1 MSTASGPTSLMRPL
15 CFVAMP
21 FGTKPDGNGRS
32 IEFDAVYT
40 QILKPAIEAAGLE
53 PLRADE
59 EQAGG
64 IIHKPMYERLIL
76 CRYAVVDLTTANA
89 NVFYELGLRHAVR
102 PHSTVLCFAQGMRLP
117 FDVTGLRG
125 VPYRLG
131 DDGKPSAPAGCA
143 ELLAT
148 LLRTAKADVFTDSP
162 LYQLIKEYPQVDE
175 RSTEVFRS
183 QVEFAQQAK
192 HRVAI
197 ARALGADALRAEQL
211 GLGMLNDVDA
221 SVLIELFL
229 AYRDVKAWPDM
240 IALAAVMPKVL
251 ASAVMVRE
259 QLSLALNRVG
269 QGNAAEQVLLALIAE
284 RGPSSETCGILG
296 RVYKDRWEAAA
307 KAGDAFAA
315 RGLLD
320 KAITVY
326 LQGFEADS
334 RDFYPGI
341 NAVTLMVLKQPP
353 DARAEGLIPVV
364 RFAVEQ
370 RLKGSQPGY
379 WDHATRLELAVL
391 GVDQAAAEQAAGDAL
406 ATLPA
411 GWAAETT
418 ARNLRLIREARA
430 ARGQN
435 LHWDEEI
442 ERAFVVRS

>member
-1 MSTASGPTSLMRPL
+1 MRPL

-21 FGTKPDGNGRS
+21 FGTKPDGNGG
-32 IEFDAVYT
+32 IIDFDAVYT

-76 CRYAVVDLTTANA
+76 CRYAVIDLTTANA
-89 NVFYELGLRHAVR
+89 NVLYELGLRHAMR

-117 FDVTGLRG
+117 FDVAGLRG
-125 VPYRLG
+125 VPYLLG
-131 DDGKPSAPAGCA
+131 DNGKPSAPGGCA
-143 ELLAT
+143 ESLAT
-148 LLRTAKADVFTDSP
+148 LLRTAKAEAFTDSP
-162 LYQLIKEYPQVDE
+162 LYQLIKEYPQLDE
-175 RSTEVFRS
+175 AGAEAFRS
-183 QVEFAQQAK
+183 QVAFAQQAK
-192 HRVAI
+192 HRVAE

-211 GLGMLNDVDA
+211 ALGPLGDVDA
-221 SVLIELFL
+221 SVLMELFL
-229 AYRDVKAWPDM
+229 AYRDVKAWPEM
-240 IALAAVMPKVL
+240 IALAAAMPKVL
-251 ASAVMVRE
+251 ASAVAVRE
-259 QLSLALNRVG
+259 QLGLALNRAGRGDV
-269 QGNAAEQVLLALIAE
+269 AEQVLLTLIAE

-307 KAGDAFAA
+307 KAGDTFAA

-320 KAITVY
+320 KAIKAY

-353 DARAEGLIPVV
+353 EARAAALIPVV
-364 RFAVEQ
+364 RFSVEQ

-391 GVDQAAAEQAAGDAL
+391 GIDQAAAEQAAGDAL
-406 ATLPA
+406 ATEPV

-430 ARGQN
+430 ARGEN
-435 LHWDEEI
+435 FHWAEEI
-442 ERAFVVRS
+442 ERAFAARS